1 MIPLGWIFDMRYV
14 GTFAI
19 TVLDLRSDY
28 DVFTQADVKCYTF
41 ANPTRGRLFEDFN
54 IDVAWDIETGEF
66 YVGSAVF
73 V

>member
-1 MIPLGWIFDMRYV
+1 MALGFIFQMHYV

-19 TVLDLRSDY
+19 TVLDLTK
-28 DVFTQADVKCYTF
+28 DVSSYRELDVKCYTF

-54 IDVAWDIETGEF
+54 IDVAWDRETGEF
-66 YVGSAVF
+66 YVGSSVF

>member
-1 MIPLGWIFDMRYV
+1 MFPLDFLWQMRYV

-19 TVLDLRSDY
+19 TVLDLRKDY

-54 IDVAWDIETGEF
+54 IDLAWDMNTGEF
-66 YVGSAVF
+66 YVGSEINA
-73 V
+73 